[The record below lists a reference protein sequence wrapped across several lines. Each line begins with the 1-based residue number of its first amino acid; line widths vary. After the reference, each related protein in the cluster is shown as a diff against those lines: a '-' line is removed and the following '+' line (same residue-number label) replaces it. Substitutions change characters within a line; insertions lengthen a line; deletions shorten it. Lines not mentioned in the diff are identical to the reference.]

1 MFKLILGI
9 IFGISSSIFTSYI
22 PIIYSKLIN
31 DLLLENN
38 LEINKLLFS
47 YIFYKLLSII
57 FASLRGG
64 FFTIYIYNISTN
76 KKKILL
82 NKLQKYNIDFF
93 DNFNK
98 VDLNNIFSKD
108 IEKLSELY
116 ILNGNVF
123 IRTLTQLITTIYVL
137 FNLSKYMLFV
147 LIILCFIQILLI
159 NLYQKNVY
167 DKSIKEKNKK
177 QDEQNILMNDY
188 ILKIDSYK
196 TQNLEKKLLDK
207 FNILQDEI
215 TILKN
220 KESIYYSLNIFITN
234 IFNSLIIVII
244 VLYGIKYNI
253 KNNIIHSF
261 IIYIDNIIDI
271 LQSYK
276 YIINNIYNNYNI
288 IDKINNFL
296 NYYNNN
302 NNNNNINNN
311 LVPIKYLINFKPDII
326 FKNIDFKYKD
336 KYIFKNFNFNIP
348 FNQKLGIYGKSGIG
362 KTTFLKLLLNFYNVE
377 NGYIYLNKILLSSFD
392 NNYYYNDI
400 ISYVSQEP
408 TLLINNYKLNKEN
421 LNQMEFTK
429 DITNFDKLSGG
440 QKQRLIIN
448 QTLLKKTP
456 ILIMDEPTSS
466 LDINNENIFC
476 NIIKEEMKKREFTF
490 IIISHN
496 YNLLNKLCN
505 KIINFENIII

>member
-9 IFGISSSIFTSYI
+9 LFGISSSIFTSYI

-31 DLLLENN
+31 DLLLNHY
-38 LEINKLLFS
+38 LEIDKLLFS

-64 FFTIYIYNISTN
+64 FFSIYIYDISTN
-76 KKKILL
+76 KKNILL
-82 NKLQKYNIDFF
+82 NKLQKYNLNFF
-93 DNFNK
+93 DNYNN

-123 IRTLTQLITTIYVL
+123 IRTLTQLIITFYLL
-137 FNLSKYMLFV
+137 FNLSKYMLFL
-147 LIILCFIQILLI
+147 LIILSLIQILLI
-159 NLYQKNVY
+159 NLYQKKVY
-167 DKSIKEKNKK
+167 DKSIKNKNEK
-177 QDEQNILMNDY
+177 QDEQNKLINDY
-188 ILKIDSYK
+188 ILKVDSYR
-196 TQNLEKKLLDK
+196 TQNLEEKLLNR
-207 FNILQDEI
+207 FNILQNEI
-215 TILKN
+215 TILKK
-220 KESIYYSLNIFITN
+220 KESIYYSLNIFLTN
-234 IFNSLIIVII
+234 IFNSLIIII
-244 VLYGIKYNI
+244 IILYGIKYNI

-261 IIYIDNIIDI
+261 IIYIDNIIEI

-288 IDKINNFL
+288 IEKINNFS
-296 NYYNNN
+296 NYKNNNN
-302 NNNNNINNN
+302 NNNNNI
-311 LVPIKYLINFKPDII
+311 VPINYLSNFKPDII
-326 FKNIDFKYKD
+326 FKNVYFKYKD
-336 KYIFKNFNFNIP
+336 KYIFNNLNLNIP
-348 FNQKLGIYGKSGIG
+348 FNQKLGIFGKSGIG
-362 KTTFLKLLLNFYNVE
+362 KSTFLKLLLNFYNIE
-377 NGYIYLNKILLSSFD
+377 NGDIYLNKILLSTID
-392 NNYYYNDI
+392 NNFYYNDI

-421 LNQMEFTK
+421 LNQIEFTK
-429 DITNFDKLSGG
+429 DIINFDKLSGG

-476 NIIKEEMKKREFTF
+476 NIIQEEMKKREFTF
-490 IIISHN
+490 ILISHN

-505 KIINFENIII
+505 KIINFDNFI